1 VRAGLASLGLRSLD
15 ELVGRADLLAQRDMQ
30 LAKTDGLDLSFVTTY
45 AGETGASST
54 RRAQC
59 AFSLSPFSFTFT
71 FTFTFALSFVRAC
84 GTTSAHRGRTPL
96 QHVAQSVPS
105 LSWLA
110 CRDFTPL

>member
-15 ELVGRADLLAQRDMQ
+15 ELVGRADLLAQRDMK

-59 AFSLSPFSFTFT
+59 A
-71 FTFTFALSFVRAC
+71 
-84 GTTSAHRGRTPL
+84 PL
-96 QHVAQSVPS
+96 
-105 LSWLA
+105 
-110 CRDFTPL
+110 PLRPVY